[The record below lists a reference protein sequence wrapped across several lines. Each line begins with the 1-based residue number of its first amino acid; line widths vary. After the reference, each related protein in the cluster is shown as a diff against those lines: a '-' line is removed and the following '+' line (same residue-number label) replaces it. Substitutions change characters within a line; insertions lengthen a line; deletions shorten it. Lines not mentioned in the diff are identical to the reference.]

1 MKKSHAI
8 VITAALAAMAGCSS
22 PAPTPIAASPAA
34 PALSVPS
41 ATASM
46 DAATM
51 DATSG
56 YLAALGAIDGA
67 LVSNVPTAIE
77 NGQLSCIDIEER
89 RTEADQ
95 EKNVASRFAVDAAQA
110 RKILAATKESLC
122 LN

>member
-8 VITAALAAMAGCSS
+8 VIAAALAALTGCSS
-22 PAPTPIAASPAA
+22 PAPTPLAASPAP

-41 ATASM
+41 AASSM

-51 DATSG
+51 DATAD

-67 LVSNVPTAIE
+67 LVGNVQTAIE

-89 RTEADQ
+89 RTDADQ
-95 EKNVASRFAVDAAQA
+95 ERNVANRFAVDPA
-110 RKILAATKESLC
+110 RAKKILAAAKESLC